1 LKVLENRKGI
11 MNHKLII
18 TILLFTLL
26 GIFCSGCDTNV
37 ISGESRLMFYTEAQE
52 IEIGSKYA
60 PEIEKEM
67 GGKID
72 NPQLQSY
79 INNIGQKIV
88 SVSHK
93 PDMKFYFSALNDEQ
107 TNAFA
112 LPGGYVFITRGM
124 LEKLSTEA
132 QLAGILGHEITHIVA
147 RHSMA
152 AMSRDG
158 LVSAALSAAS
168 SAANAPAGVSTVA
181 SVTQQIIGMGFSRE
195 NEVEADKT
203 GMDYMYKAGYDPYGM
218 VETME
223 ILESLHSGGRQIEFF
238 STHPIPENRRQY
250 LLERINTKYSN
261 LSNLKKGRTEYETSV
276 LKRLK

>member
-1 LKVLENRKGI
+1 
-11 MNHKLII
+11 MNNKLII
-18 TILLFTLL
+18 TILLFATL

-67 GGKID
+67 GGRIND
-72 NPQLQSY
+72 PQLQSY
-79 INNIGQKIV
+79 INRIGQKIV
-88 SVSHK
+88 AVSHRS
-93 PDMKFYFSALNDEQ
+93 DLKFSFAALNDEQ

-132 QLAGILGHEITHIVA
+132 QLAGILGHEITHVVA

-158 LVSAALSAAS
+158 LISAALSAAS

-181 SVTQQIIGMGFSRE
+181 SVTQQIIGMGFSRD
-195 NEVEADKT
+195 NEEQADKT

-223 ILESLHSGGRQIEFF
+223 ILQRLDSSGQQIEFF

-250 LLERINTKYSN
+250 LLERINTNYPN
-261 LSNLKKGRTEYETSV
+261 LSNLKKGRAEYETSV
-276 LKRLK
+276 LKKLR

>member
-1 LKVLENRKGI
+1 
-11 MNHKLII
+11 MNNKLII
-18 TILLFTLL
+18 TISLFALL

-37 ISGESRLMFYTEAQE
+37 ISGESRLMLYTEAEE

-67 GGKID
+67 GGKIAD
-72 NPQLQSY
+72 PQLQSY

-88 SVSHK
+88 AVSHR
-93 PDMKFYFSALNDEQ
+93 PDLKFYFAALNDKQ

-112 LPGGYVFITRGM
+112 LPGGYVFITKGM

-132 QLAGILGHEITHIVA
+132 QLAGILGHEITHVVA

-168 SAANAPAGVSTVA
+168 SAANAPAGVSTIA
-181 SVTQQIIGMGFSRE
+181 GVTQQIIGMSFSRE

-223 ILESLHSGGRQIEFF
+223 ILQSLSAGGQQIEFF
-238 STHPIPENRRQY
+238 STHPIPENRKQY
-250 LLERINTKYSN
+250 LLERISSNYHDMSN
-261 LSNLKKGRTEYETSV
+261 LQKGQTEYGNSV

>member
-1 LKVLENRKGI
+1 MYKRTKIMIMVLGV
-11 MNHKLII
+11 
-18 TILLFTLL
+18 L
-26 GIFCSGCDTNV
+26 GVFFCGCDTNV
-37 ISGESRLMFYTEAQE
+37 ISGESRLMFYSEADE

-72 NPQLQSY
+72 DPQLQSY
-79 INNIGQKIV
+79 IDRVGQKIAL
-88 SVSHK
+88 VSHK
-93 PDMKFYFSALNDEQ
+93 PDMKFYFSALNDKQ

-152 AMSRDG
+152 AMSREG
-158 LVSAALSAAS
+158 LVSTALSAAS
-168 SAANAPAGVSTVA
+168 SAANTPAAVSAVA
-181 SVTQQIIGMGFSRE
+181 SVTQQMIGMSFSRS
-195 NEVEADKT
+195 NEVEADTT

-223 ILESLHSGGRQIEFF
+223 ILQSLSSGGQQIEFF

-250 LLERINTKYSN
+250 LLERIKTNYHN
-261 LSNLKKGRTEYETSV
+261 LANLQKGQTEYETSV
-276 LKRLK
+276 LKKLK